1 MLRPERGPG
10 TRAVHAGLPEA
21 AQGEPF
27 LPGPTFA
34 APFHLAGNAD
44 AAPYGYHRYGNP
56 TWTRYESAL
65 AELEGGSTIAFAS
78 GMAAI
83 SAVLHGLLEPGDVL
97 VAPGDA
103 YPGIREVAKHDL
115 VRSGIEVRLVGSDED
130 EIRAAMPGARLVWIE
145 TPSNPE
151 LRVLDIARLAEE
163 VHEQGALLAVDNTVA
178 TPLSQQP
185 LALGADVSM
194 CSGSKSLTGHSD
206 LVLGHVAVREEEHA
220 LALSTLRGRSGSI
233 PGPFEVWL
241 AHRSLAT
248 LDVRLRRQCTNAQ
261 ALADALSAHGTDLQV
276 RYPGLPGHPGHDI
289 AVRQMHVGFGPVL
302 GFELPSEDAAQRF
315 LSSCEIVA
323 EATSFGGTHTTAERR
338 ARWGTDPIPGGFIRM
353 SAGLEDATD
362 LVADVL
368 QAVDAA
374 GPE

>member
-1 MLRPERGPG
+1 MLKPERGPG
-10 TRAVHAGLPEA
+10 TRAVHAGLPDA

-34 APFHLAGNAD
+34 APFHLAGDAD

-56 TWTRYESAL
+56 TWTRYEAAL
-65 AELEGGSTIAFAS
+65 AELEGGATVAFAS

-83 SAVLHGLLEPGDVL
+83 AGVLHGLLAPGDVL
-97 VAPGDA
+97 VAPDDA

-115 VRSGIEVRLVGSDED
+115 GRSGVEVRLVGSDED
-130 EIRAAMPGARLVWIE
+130 EVRAAMEGARLVWIE

-163 VHEQGALLAVDNTVA
+163 VHAQGGLLAVDNTVA

-206 LVLGHVAVREEEHA
+206 LVLGHVAVREAEHA
-220 LALSTLRGRSGSI
+220 LSLSTWRGRSGSI

-248 LDVRLRRQCTNAQ
+248 LDVRLRRQCANAQ
-261 ALADALSAHGTDLQV
+261 ALAEALDARGDMRV
-276 RYPGLPGHPGHDI
+276 RYPGLPGHPGHDV
-289 AVRQMHVGFGPVL
+289 AARQMHVGFGPVL
-302 GFELPSEDAAQRF
+302 GFELPSSETAQRF
-315 LSSCEIVA
+315 LGSCAIVS

-338 ARWGTDPIPGGFIRM
+338 ARWGNDPIPGGFIRM
-353 SAGLEDATD
+353 SAGLEDAAD

-368 QAVDAA
+368 GAVEAA
-374 GPE
+374 SS